1 MQIRK
6 LGILL
11 PIGLGILL
19 LIGMVLLLPASSADA
34 QCGSQASSCK
44 NCHETQGK
52 DPVNSDGTGWHTG
65 HAFGDFCYI
74 CHAGNNQ
81 SMDQEQAHAGMVD
94 PLSDVNAACASCH
107 PADLTEQGKCI
118 CGCTWC
124 RSWNRRGN
132 DRMSHRHPATHK
144 AVSQWQILQP
154 SQQHQPWSFH
164 PKQWSITTRF
174 MKRPCL
180 GKIRSTGV
188 MSSYG

>member
-6 LGILL
+6 LGTFL
-11 PIGLGILL
+11 PIGLGVLL

-52 DPVNSDGTGWHTG
+52 GPVNADGTGWHTG

-107 PADLTEQGKCI
+107 PADLMERANVYSAALGVEVGTGGGTTNEPPASNSPQSGEPVVESSSRASSTRHCPSI
-118 CGCTWC
+118 
-124 RSWNRRGN
+124 RSSGR
-132 DRMSHRHPATHK
+132 
-144 AVSQWQILQP
+144 LQP
-154 SQQHQPWSFH
+154 D
-164 PKQWSITTRF
+164 
-174 MKRPCL
+174 L
-180 GKIRSTGV
+180 
-188 MSSYG
+188 